1 MDYMQILLIGWKT
14 KKGTIHP
21 INDYDKCFQYAA
33 NVILNHEK
41 IGKNL
46 QRILKIKPFI
56 TKYYWKV
63 TNYLSQKDDWKKF
76 EKNNSKTILNV

>member
-14 KKGTIHP
+14 KKETIHP

-33 NVILNHEK
+33 KVILNHEK

-46 QRILKIKPFI
+46 QRISKIKPSI
-56 TKYYWKV
+56 TKCYWKG

-76 EKNNSKTILNV
+76 EKNNLKTILNV